1 MQIVNLT
8 PHAIVLEVDG
18 ERTTFPASGQIA
30 RVATTSAVVGELA
43 GAPVSEVVYGEINI
57 PVDVESED
65 TIYVVSGLVLA
76 AAKAA
81 NHPMSTRLIG
91 PDTGPTAV
99 RENGQIVAVRGWV
112 R

>member
-1 MQIVNLT
+1 MKIVNLT
-8 PHAIVLEVDG
+8 PHAITVEVNG

-43 GAPVSEVVYGEINI
+43 GAPVSQVVYGEINI

-65 TIYVVSGLVLA
+65 TYIVSGLVLA

-91 PDTGPTAV
+91 PDTGPNAV